1 MTPARRRAFRRADRK
16 VRTIVDRYTGCLA
29 DLPTRQRRVLRLRA
43 GVGPP
48 PPASRTTVAR
58 RLDLGMAQ
66 VRRAE
71 RRGLRALRR
80 AGQGG
85 CAAPGSV
92 DGFAGGADSAGG
104 EPATV
109 LASDA
114 IAAAMTRAGGG
125 GDGGSSGSGPGGDAG
140 SGSGSG
146 KDSVANGN
154 GGGSG
159 GVKGATAIRPAQ
171 RDGATDITLLLLFA
185 ILAGIAAFGAWRL
198 HRSRDTAT
206 G

>member
-1 MTPARRRAFRRADRK
+1 
-16 VRTIVDRYTGCLA
+16 
-29 DLPTRQRRVLRLRA
+29 
-43 GVGPP
+43 
-48 PPASRTTVAR
+48 
-58 RLDLGMAQ
+58 MAQ

-71 RRGLRALRR
+71 RRGLRALRQ
-80 AGQGG
+80 AGQDG
-85 CAAPGSV
+85 CVATGNV

-109 LASDA
+109 LASNA
-114 IAAAMTRAGGG
+114 IAAAMARGGGG
-125 GDGGSSGSGPGGDAG
+125 GDGGSSGAGSGGDAG

-146 KDSVANGN
+146 TNSAATGN

-185 ILAGIAAFGAWRL
+185 ILAGLAAFGAWRL
-198 HRSRDTAT
+198 HRSRGPAA